1 MKTLDD
7 ILKESILDIDS
18 ADLND
23 RESKITLNVL
33 EKALAKYEMPSS
45 RSKKY
50 PRDMFGREI
59 KVGDICFAYI
69 SMEFHFI
76 QVKEIINDGG
86 WFDLV
91 PTVNYKYIDGQGLV
105 PPSCCILIPKKY
117 YGEFLKIIK

>member
-1 MKTLDD
+1 MKHLQD
-7 ILKESILDIDS
+7 IVSESIFDDEDVIMDKS
-18 ADLND
+18 Q
-23 RESKITLNVL
+23 RKIMLNVL
-33 EKALAKYEMPSS
+33 EKARAKYEMSSS

-50 PRDMFGREI
+50 PMDMFGREI

-105 PPSCCILIPKKY
+105 SPSCCILIPEKY

>member
-23 RESKITLNVL
+23 RESKIMLNVL

-50 PRDMFGREI
+50 PMDMFGREI

-105 PPSCCILIPKKY
+105 NPSCCILIPKKY
-117 YGEFLKIIK
+117 YGEFLKIVK

>member
-1 MKTLDD
+1 M
-7 ILKESILDIDS
+7 DIDS
-18 ADLND
+18 ADLDD
-23 RESKITLNVL
+23 RESKMMLNIL
-33 EKALAKYEMPSS
+33 EKARAKYEMSSS

-50 PRDMFGREI
+50 PMDIFGREI

-91 PTVNYKYIDGQGLV
+91 PTVDYKYIDGQGIIH
-105 PPSCCILIPKKY
+105 PSCCILIPRTK
-117 YGEFLKIIK
+117 LKDFYEIIK

>member
-1 MKTLDD
+1 MKHLQD
-7 ILKESILDIDS
+7 IVSESIFDDEDVIMDKS
-18 ADLND
+18 Q
-23 RESKITLNVL
+23 RKIMLNVL
-33 EKALAKYEMPSS
+33 EKALAKYGMPSS

-105 PPSCCILIPKKY
+105 SPSCCILIPEKY

>member
-1 MKTLDD
+1 MKNLDD

-18 ADLND
+18 ADLDD
-23 RESKITLNVL
+23 RESKMMLNIL
-33 EKALAKYEMPSS
+33 EKARAKYEMSSS

-50 PRDMFGREI
+50 PMDIFGREI

-91 PTVNYKYIDGQGLV
+91 PTVDYKYIDGQGIIH
-105 PPSCCILIPKKY
+105 PSCCILIPKKQY
-117 YGEFLKIIK
+117 ANFLKIVK